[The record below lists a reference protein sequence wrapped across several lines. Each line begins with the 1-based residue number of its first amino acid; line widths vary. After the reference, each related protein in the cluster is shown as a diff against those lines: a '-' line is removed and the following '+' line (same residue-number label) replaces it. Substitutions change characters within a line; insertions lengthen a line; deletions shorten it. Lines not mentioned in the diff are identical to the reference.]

1 MVGHVGRGMTS
12 PSLNNTHSWTTS
24 GVTCHHRLWE
34 AHTVERRR
42 AWHAIIALC
51 DVPPSIQAERHP
63 TRQPAG
69 AAGARE
75 QADHAGQQPRGPA
88 AAEEAAVTTVSAG
101 TAVTAV
107 TAVTLV
113 SGAAVSGVTSL

>member
-1 MVGHVGRGMTS
+1 MWQFKDKIQEFLQQCVAVVA
-12 PSLNNTHSWTTS
+12 SW
-24 GVTCHHRLWE
+24 GGGD
-34 AHTVERRR
+34 
-42 AWHAIIALC
+42 C

-88 AAEEAAVTTVSAG
+88 AAEEAAVTAVS
-101 TAVTAV
+101 T
-107 TAVTLV
+107 VTLV
-113 SGAAVSGVTSL
+113 SGAAVTEVTSLWEACGDHGAD